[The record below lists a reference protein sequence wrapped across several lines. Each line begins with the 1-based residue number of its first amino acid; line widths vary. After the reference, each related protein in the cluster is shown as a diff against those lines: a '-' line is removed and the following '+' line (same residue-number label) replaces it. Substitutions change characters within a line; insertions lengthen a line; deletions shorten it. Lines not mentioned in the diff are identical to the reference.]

1 MKRKRA
7 ICIGDLLRHY
17 LREEGLET
25 PLNQHRLINSWSEVM
40 GNGILK
46 YTGELFIK
54 NQTLWVQIK
63 SSVLRQELNIGR
75 QQIVKRLNEH
85 VGAQVI
91 ADIKFY

>member
-54 NQTLWVQIK
+54 NQTLHVKITNPA
-63 SSVLRQELNIGR
+63 LRQDLSMMR
-75 QQIVKRLNEH
+75 SQLLKRLNAE
-85 VGAQVI
+85 VGAMVI
-91 ADIKFY
+91 SDIHIY

>member
-1 MKRKRA
+1 MQRNKAQSIK
-7 ICIGDLLRHY
+7 DLVLQFLRMS
-17 LREEGLET
+17 GLET